1 MEGLLYALLVHS
13 DVKVKSVKGCGL
25 GFFKHGFI
33 IFSIHRNTKSLRR
46 EGGGFILMDHQK
58 GGGQNYQSR

>member
-46 EGGGFILMDHQK
+46 EGGGFILMDH
-58 GGGQNYQSR
+58 